1 MKTLKPIE
9 KLYNIED
16 DPNETNE
23 ISDDYPL
30 VVNEMLAKLA
40 EYYVWSSLYR
50 NQFLINISRTNKQH
64 RFTRKKI
71 SLLTQF
77 YMEASGKHGFEYSE
91 INSNQLPHILYRDI
105 IIINHEIII
114 FT

>member
-1 MKTLKPIE
+1 MTLKSIE

-40 EYYVWSSLYR
+40 EYYV
-50 NQFLINISRTNKQH
+50 
-64 RFTRKKI
+64 
-71 SLLTQF
+71 
-77 YMEASGKHGFEYSE
+77 
-91 INSNQLPHILYRDI
+91 
-105 IIINHEIII
+105 
-114 FT
+114 